1 MPLLD
6 SGVFSMARST
16 ALNAQLRTHLLRP
29 DGQEDIAFVTWRPS
43 TGRTRTTAV
52 LREVLL
58 PEDGDRQV
66 HGNASFNQQ
75 YFLRALD
82 HASET
87 DSGLALIHSHPGG
100 RGWQGLSS
108 PDEAAERRHAAATQ
122 AATGLPL
129 VGMTI
134 GGADGTISARRWV
147 KTTRNEYAPQW
158 SDQARLV
165 GDRFRVD
172 HRTELPTQPGAA
184 THDRTVSAWGPE
196 VHRDITRMRVGV
208 VGLGSVGAQVAENL
222 ARMGVGEVVLLDF
235 DTLQMHN
242 LDRTLHA
249 SRLDVACNRAKVDV
263 AARAL
268 RRDRP
273 LPETKIRTFEH
284 SIVERAG
291 LAAALDCDILFS
303 CVDRP
308 WAREVL
314 NTVAYAHLIPVVDGG
329 VNVPPR
335 GPRWMGVAVVG
346 AHVAAPGRR
355 CLACLEQYLPSDA
368 EVERDGS
375 LDDPIYLAGLPADHR
390 LKLRQN
396 VFGFAT
402 QCAALEIG
410 QFMAMVAGPNPV
422 LPPQRFN
429 FGTGTIDT
437 NEAGCE
443 EYCDFPDLAAAGDR
457 AAMTAVDA
465 HEAAEAQRRVRANP
479 SLRVRV
485 LRAADD
491 IMRSADLRVAN
502 WATR

>member
-1 MPLLD
+1 
-6 SGVFSMARST
+6 MARST
-16 ALNAQLRTHLLRP
+16 ALDAQLRAHLLRR

-82 HASET
+82 HAIAS
-87 DSGLALIHSHPGG
+87 DSGLALVHSHPRG
-100 RGWQGLSS
+100 RGWQGLS
-108 PDEAAERRHAAATQ
+108 PDDAEAEAKHAAATQ

-129 VGMTI
+129 VGMTM

-147 KTTRNEYAPQW
+147 RTARDEYVAQW
-158 SDQARLV
+158 ADQTRLV
-165 GDRFRVD
+165 GHRFRVD
-172 HRTELPTQPGAA
+172 HRSERMILPGVA
-184 THDRTVSAWGPE
+184 THDRTVSAWGPD

-222 ARMGVGEVVLLDF
+222 ARMGVGEVVLIDF
-235 DTLQMHN
+235 DTLQIHN

-249 SRLDVACNRAKVDV
+249 TRLDVACKRGKSEV

-273 LPETKIRTFEH
+273 SLDTTIRTFEH
-284 SIVERAG
+284 SIVERTG
-291 LAAALDCDILFS
+291 LAAALDCDVLFS

-314 NTVAYAHLIPVVDGG
+314 NTVAYGHLIPVVDGG

-355 CLACLEQYLPSDA
+355 CLACLEQYLPSDVQ
-368 EVERDGS
+368 VERDGS
-375 LDDPIYLAGLPADHR
+375 LDDPTYLAGLPDDHR

-422 LPPQRFN
+422 LPAQRFN
-429 FGTGTIDT
+429 FGTGTIDAT
-437 NEAGCE
+437 DAACE
-443 EYCDFPDLAAAGDR
+443 EYCEFPDIVAAGDR
-457 AAMTAVDA
+457 AAIAAVDV
-465 HEAAEAQRRVRANP
+465 HEAAETQRRGRADPVVR
-479 SLRVRV
+479 LRL

-491 IMRSADLRVAN
+491 ILHRAHLRLAN
-502 WATR
+502 WVTK